1 MMRRLI
7 GAVGTLLVALA
18 LGTLIAEA
26 VMFAYVWSKWQIN
39 GEKVQQM
46 IAIAQGYDLVE
57 MRDQAE
63 REREGVSTEQPS
75 LEQVVEARAKKDR
88 NLELREQALAQG
100 IEQLRVDQLKHAEE
114 LASFKQTRAAFDA
127 QLTKLKDGE
136 QQSGIDQNIAMIENM
151 KPKQAKEQLLQ
162 MYDKKEVDAVVRLM
176 AGMAAAKRKKIS
188 AEFRTPE
195 ENEKLGEI
203 LRRIREGYPLA
214 MVADETEKQLQKP
227 LTTQ

>member
-1 MMRRLI
+1 MIRRLV

-46 IAIAQGYDLVE
+46 VAIAQGYDLVE

-63 REREGVSTEQPS
+63 RERKGVSTEQPS
-75 LEQVVEARAKKDR
+75 PEQVVEARAKKDR

-100 IEQLRVDQLKHAEE
+100 IEQLRVDQRKHAEE

-127 QLTKLKDGE
+127 QLTKLKGGE

-162 MYDKKEVDAVVRLM
+162 MYEKKEIDAVVRLM

-214 MVADETEKQLQKP
+214 MVADETEKHLQKP

>member
-1 MMRRLI
+1 MIRRL
-7 GAVGTLLVALA
+7 ASAAGTLLVALGF
-18 LGTLIAEA
+18 GTLIAEA

-39 GEKVQQM
+39 GEKLQQM
-46 IAIAQGYDLVE
+46 VAIAQGYDLVE

-63 REREGVSTEQPS
+63 RERESVSTEEPS
-75 LEQVVEARAKKDR
+75 PEQVVEARAKKDR
-88 NLELREQALAQG
+88 NLELREQALVQG
-100 IEQLRVDQLKHAEE
+100 IEQLRFDQRKHAEE
-114 LASFKQTRAAFDA
+114 LASFKQTRTAFDA
-127 QLTKLKDGE
+127 QLTKLKGGE

>member
-1 MMRRLI
+1 MMGRLVR
-7 GAVGTLLVALA
+7 AVGTLFVVLA

-26 VMFAYVWSKWQIN
+26 VIVGYVWSEWQIN
-39 GEKVQQM
+39 DEKLQQM
-46 IAIAQGYDLVE
+46 VAIAQGYDLVE

-75 LEQVVEARAKKDR
+75 VEQVVEARAGKDR
-88 NLELREQALAQG
+88 DLELRERALAQG
-100 IEQLRVDQLKHAEE
+100 VDQLRFDQRKHAEE
-114 LASFKQTRAAFDA
+114 LAQFKQTRTAFDA
-127 QLTKLKDGE
+127 QLAKLKDGE
-136 QQSGIDQNIAMIENM
+136 QQSGIEQNIVMIENM

-162 MYDKKEVDAVVRLM
+162 MYDAKEIDAVVRLM
-176 AGMAAAKRKKIS
+176 AGMAPSKRKKIS

-227 LTTQ
+227 LATQ

>member
-1 MMRRLI
+1 MIGRLVR
-7 GAVGTLLVALA
+7 AVGTLLVVLA

-26 VMFAYVWSKWQIN
+26 VIVGYVWSKWQIN
-39 GEKVQQM
+39 DEKLRQM

-75 LEQVVEARAKKDR
+75 LEQVVEARARKDR
-88 NLELREQALAQG
+88 DLELREQALAQG
-100 IEQLRVDQLKHAEE
+100 VDQLRFDQRKHAEE
-114 LASFKQTRAAFDA
+114 LAQFKQTRAAFDS
-127 QLTKLKDGE
+127 QLAKLKDGE
-136 QQSGIDQNIAMIENM
+136 QQSGIEQNIVMIENM

-162 MYDKKEVDAVVRLM
+162 MYDAKEIDAVVRLM
-176 AGMAAAKRKKIS
+176 AGMTASKRKKIS

-227 LTTQ
+227 LATQ